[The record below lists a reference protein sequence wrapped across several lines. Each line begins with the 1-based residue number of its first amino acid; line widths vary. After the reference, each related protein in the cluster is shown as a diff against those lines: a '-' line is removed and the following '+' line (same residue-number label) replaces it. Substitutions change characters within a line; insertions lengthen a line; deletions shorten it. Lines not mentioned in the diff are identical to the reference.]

1 MKFPTKFS
9 HYGWGWLSKIF
20 QGYHPGIDY
29 NNGKPYED
37 EGQEVVSI
45 TDGIVKY
52 AKCNSG
58 WGWHIIVQ
66 HEELNVWSH
75 YAHLQNICVKE
86 GDEVKE
92 NQLIGLLGGTGGDWP
107 PHLHFEIRLQDF
119 DANKYVTGLSLEQVK
134 EKYYNPEEW
143 FKKHNAEIPVPQED
157 IPVVELIKVDPLLER
172 LKGRVLLQIQS
183 HGEAWYVSPVD
194 GKRYYLKDGEEAYK
208 IMSKL
213 GLGITNADLEKIEI
227 GKIE

>member
-9 HYGWGWLSKIF
+9 HYGWGWLDKIY

-45 TDGIVKY
+45 CDGEVQYI
-52 AKCNSG
+52 ACDSG
-58 WGWHIIVQ
+58 WGWHIIV
-66 HEELNVWSH
+66 HHKKFNIWSH
-75 YAHLQNICVKE
+75 YAHLQNACIKK
-86 GDEVKE
+86 GDSVKE

-119 DANKYVTGLSLEQVK
+119 SPNRYVTGLSIKQI
-134 EKYYNPEEW
+134 EKKYTNPEIW
-143 FKKHNAEIPVPQED
+143 FKKHNAEVPIPSKDVPVAEAKS
-157 IPVVELIKVDPLLER
+157 INPLLEK
-172 LKGRVLLQIQS
+172 LKGKIVLQVQS
-183 HGEAWYVSPVD
+183 HGEAWYICPVD
-194 GKRYYLKDGEEAYK
+194 GKRYYLKNGDEAYR

-213 GLGITNADLEKIEI
+213 GFGITTNDL
-227 GKIE
+227 